1 MIAFVRGPVAEV
13 SQGLAVVD
21 VGGVGLAVRVPDPIS
36 QRLDPGDE
44 VRLATFLVVREDDLS
59 LYGFNS
65 NRERELFKLV
75 LTISGIGPKLGL
87 KLLSHLSPGQLAAAI
102 LEEDLRALTRV
113 PGVGA
118 KTARR
123 LIVELSEKIAA
134 LSPGE
139 ADEPEATRLEAVGV
153 LMQLGCHRD
162 EALAA
167 LQAARER
174 LGEVEV
180 GTDRLVMEAMRVLGE
195 KS

>member
-36 QRLDPGDE
+36 QRLEPGDE
-44 VRLATFLVVREDDLS
+44 VRLATFLVVREDELS
-59 LYGFNS
+59 LYGFSS

-102 LEEDLRALTRV
+102 LEEDVRSLTRV

-118 KTARR
+118 KTAKR

-139 ADEPEATRLEAVGV
+139 ADEPEAARLEAVGV

>member
-13 SQGLAVVD
+13 SLGLLAVD

-36 QRLDPGDE
+36 QRVEPGE
-44 VRLATFLVVREDDLS
+44 EIRLATYLVVREDELS
-59 LYGFNS
+59 LYGFSS

-87 KLLSHLSPGQLAAAI
+87 KLLSNLTPGQLAAAI
-102 LEEDLRALTRV
+102 LEEDVRSLTRV

-118 KTARR
+118 KTAKR

-134 LSPGE
+134 LSSGE
-139 ADEPEATRLEAVGV
+139 ADEPEAARLEALNV
-153 LMQLGCHRD
+153 LIQLGCHRD
-162 EALAA
+162 EAVAA
-167 LQAARER
+167 LQSARER
-174 LGEVEV
+174 MGEVEV

>member
-21 VGGVGLAVRVPDPIS
+21 VGGVGLAVRVPDPIA
-36 QRLDPGDE
+36 QRLEPGDE

-118 KTARR
+118 KTAKR

-139 ADEPEATRLEAVGV
+139 ADEPEAARLEAVGV

-174 LGEVEV
+174 MGEVEV

>member
-13 SQGLAVVD
+13 SPGLVAVD
-21 VGGVGLAVRVPDPIS
+21 VGGVGLAVRVPDPVS
-36 QRLDPGDE
+36 QRVEPGE
-44 VRLATFLVVREDDLS
+44 EIRLATFLVVREDELS
-59 LYGFNS
+59 LYGFGS

-102 LEEDLRALTRV
+102 LEEDVRALTRV

-118 KTARR
+118 KTAKR

-134 LSPGE
+134 LAQGG
-139 ADEPEATRLEAVGV
+139 ADEPEAARMEALQV
-153 LMQLGCHRD
+153 LIQLGCHRD

-174 LGEVEV
+174 VGEVEM

-195 KS
+195 RS

>member
-13 SQGLAVVD
+13 SQGLVAVD

-36 QRLDPGDE
+36 QRVEPGE
-44 VRLATFLVVREDDLS
+44 EIRLATYLVVREDELS
-59 LYGFNS
+59 LYGFSS

-87 KLLSHLSPGQLAAAI
+87 KLLSNLSPGQLAAAI
-102 LEEDLRALTRV
+102 LEEDVRSLTRV

-118 KTARR
+118 KTAKR

-134 LSPGE
+134 LATGD
-139 ADEPEATRLEAVGV
+139 ADEPEAARMEALNV
-153 LMQLGCHRD
+153 LIQLGCHRD

-167 LQAARER
+167 LQSARER
-174 LGEVEV
+174 IGDIEV